1 MLAPIMPYNDF
12 ANLTKEDALALVA
25 L

>member
-12 ANLTKEDALALVA
+12 ANLTKEDALALIA